1 MEDCGSPELRE
12 ITVVGGG
19 AKSPLWLDIISDV
32 LGTRLL
38 VPRVLEAGA
47 LGAVI
52 LAGVGV
58 GAYTDACQAAAGLV
72 SIERRHEPD
81 PTRYALYRRIYKRF
95 VALEKSVAPLY
106 DDSEDEG

>member
-72 SIERRHEPD
+72 SIERRHAPD
-81 PTRYALYRRIYKRF
+81 PTRHALYQRIYKRF
-95 VALEKSVAPLY
+95 VALVKSVAPLY
-106 DDSEDEG
+106 DDIEDEG